1 MHNLAHII
9 SGSSKHLTNEITYHK
24 EKTASG
30 NPQKGSYL
38 KVLLVV
44 ILVLAIAGI
53 GAITFT
59 NNNLMKNISEQPA
72 VKIDDGQE
80 SSDAGQLDE
89 QYILPHSST
98 EYLNE
103 SDVKGFTYDEL
114 QLARNEI
121 FARHGYKF
129 EQEPFKSYFNNQT
142 WYQASSQ
149 YNYESLN
156 TIEKQNIEFI
166 LFQEDHYVYEFDV
179 DDEDYV
185 FPYSD
190 CVYLTDEDVKGL
202 SLEVIKLGRN
212 EIFARHGYV
221 FKMQVFDEY
230 FSQKSWYEKREN
242 FSSDD
247 LNKFESYNV
256 TFLKEEEVR
265 R

>member
-24 EKTASG
+24 EKTDKMH
-30 NPQKGSYL
+30 PVVQKR
-38 KVLLVV
+38 
-44 ILVLAIAGI
+44 
-53 GAITFT
+53 F
-59 NNNLMKNISEQPA
+59 ISESI
-72 VKIDDGQE
+72 VG
-80 SSDAGQLDE
+80 SNTGQLDE

-114 QLARNEI
+114 QLA
-121 FARHGYKF
+121 
-129 EQEPFKSYFNNQT
+129 
-142 WYQASSQ
+142 
-149 YNYESLN
+149 
-156 TIEKQNIEFI
+156 
-166 LFQEDHYVYEFDV
+166 
-179 DDEDYV
+179 
-185 FPYSD
+185 
-190 CVYLTDEDVKGL
+190 
-202 SLEVIKLGRN
+202 RN

-256 TFLKEEEVR
+256 TFLKEEEGR